1 MMQFTRRCERHRT
14 AVLARLWIKMHSP
27 PRRGED
33 FQSGGAVRPRGSM
46 SDMEERL
53 TIRISRELRQKIDQH
68 ARVSQQDPSKIVR
81 DALEH
86 YLKPSRSAHDAFRK
100 AGLIGIIKAGP

>member
-1 MMQFTRRCERHRT
+1 
-14 AVLARLWIKMHSP
+14 
-27 PRRGED
+27 
-33 FQSGGAVRPRGSM
+33 M

-53 TIRISRELRQKIDQH
+53 TIRISRELRQKIDHH

-86 YLKPSRSAHDAFRK
+86 YLKPSHSAHDAFRK
-100 AGLIGIIKAGP
+100 AGLIGIIKTGPRDRSTNKKYMEGFGRKK